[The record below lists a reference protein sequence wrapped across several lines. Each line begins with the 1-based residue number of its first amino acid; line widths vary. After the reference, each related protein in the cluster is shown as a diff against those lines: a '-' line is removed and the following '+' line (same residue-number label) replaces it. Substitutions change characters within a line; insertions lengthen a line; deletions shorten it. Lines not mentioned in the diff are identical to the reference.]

1 MAAVPAGI
9 LVFLATTG
17 CGDTGMATSREDPFG
32 RTYYIDG
39 AGNWGYGVVEVNEG
53 LRRAGYKGN
62 IINWR
67 WSATFNPALD
77 QTIGRIA
84 ARGRG
89 QELGKEIT
97 QYLQLYPDNQVNI
110 ICLSA
115 GTGVGIWA
123 CENTTLPAKV
133 NNIIMLGS
141 SLSSDYDVSTALQHI
156 AGKIYVYHS
165 TYDMVLQGPVRT
177 IGTIDGKIG
186 VDAAGLV
193 GLRPTRGDRG
203 RIENIPWSSRYEQYG
218 WTGSH
223 TDATS
228 EPFVRH
234 VLAKIVVPT
243 STSAPVRVTTAYQT
257 PSPVPCHRGAGFL
270 W

>member
-1 MAAVPAGI
+1 VRILCQAATALLWVVVLAAAGCSDGA
-9 LVFLATTG
+9 LPV
-17 CGDTGMATSREDPFG
+17 SREDQFG

-39 AGNWGYGVVEVNEG
+39 AGNWGYGVAEVNEG

-89 QELGKEIT
+89 QELGREIT
-97 QYLQLYPDNQVNI
+97 RYLQKFPNNQVNI

-123 CENTTLPAKV
+123 CENTTLPIRV
-133 NNIIMLGS
+133 QNIIMLGS

-165 TYDMVLQGPVRT
+165 MSDMILQGPVRT
-177 IGTIDGKIG
+177 LGTIDGKIG

-193 GLRPTRGDRG
+193 GLRPAKGDAS
-203 RIENIPWSSRYEQYG
+203 RIVNIPWSSRYEQYG

-223 TDATS
+223 TDATCV
-228 EPFVRH
+228 PFVRH
-234 VLAKIVVPT
+234 ILAKIILPT
-243 STSAPVRVTTAYQT
+243 DAPQTTAWSRL
-257 PSPVPCHRGAGFL
+257 PEPHSLH
-270 W
+270 